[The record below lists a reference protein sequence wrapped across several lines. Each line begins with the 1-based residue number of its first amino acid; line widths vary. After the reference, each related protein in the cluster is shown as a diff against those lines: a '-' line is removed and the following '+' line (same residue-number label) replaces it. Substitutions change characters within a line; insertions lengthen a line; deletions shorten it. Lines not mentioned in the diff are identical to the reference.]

1 VRAAGATIDEHGDG
15 TLALLGGGT
24 WREARRVERV
34 RPLRAAGGTSV
45 PVRID
50 VIVNTNAR
58 LYRTRPGVVGGVR
71 EACASR
77 AEVFVTATMAD
88 LERAVATIAD
98 RGSDLVVLSGG
109 DGSFMAGV
117 TALSRAF
124 GDREL
129 PRVALM
135 AGGTVATVAR
145 NWGKISDP
153 VDFVRALLRDPEAL
167 EPTPRPTL
175 RVRERLGESVAE
187 RVGFIFGTGLV
198 ARFFDVYYAD
208 GARGY
213 GGAARIVA
221 RIFVESFYGGAYA
234 RRVLDPL
241 PCRIEVDGR
250 TLEPPAWS
258 LVCAAV
264 VKNLGIHMMVNYRA
278 GEDPSRVHLVASPL
292 SSRAL
297 GPRAPLVLAGK
308 SIGGRGHF
316 DDLVRAFTVR
326 FDPSGPYVLDGE
338 VLRAAEVTVSAGPVL
353 RVVSPIVAPR

>member
-1 VRAAGATIDEHGDG
+1 MSG
-15 TLALLGGGT
+15 
-24 WREARRVERV
+24 
-34 RPLRAAGGTSV
+34 

-58 LYRTRPGVVGGVR
+58 LYRTRPSVVAAVR
-71 EACASR
+71 DACRDR
-77 AEVFVTATMAD
+77 AEVFVTATIAD
-88 LERAVATIAD
+88 LERAVAAIAA

-117 TALSRAF
+117 TALARAF
-124 GDREL
+124 EGREL
-129 PRVALM
+129 PRIALM

-145 NWGKISDP
+145 NWGEVGDP
-153 VDFVRALLRDPEAL
+153 VEFVRGLLRHPEAL
-167 EPTPRPTL
+167 PATTRPTL
-175 RVRERLGESVAE
+175 RVRERRGGEVVE

-221 RIFVESFYGGAYA
+221 RIFLESFVGGAYA

-241 PCRIEVDGR
+241 PCLIEADGR
-250 TLEPPAWS
+250 TLAPPAWS
-258 LVCAAV
+258 LVCASV
-264 VKNLGIHMMVNYRA
+264 VPNLGIHMMVNYRA

-292 SSRAL
+292 SSRSL

-308 SIGGRGHF
+308 RIGGPGHF
-316 DDLVRAFTVR
+316 DDLVSSFTVR
-326 FDPSGPYVLDGE
+326 FDPEGPYVLDGE
-338 VLRAAEVTVSAGPVL
+338 VLRASDVTVSAGPVL
-353 RVVSPIVAPR
+353 RVVSPREA